1 MDRPCRLGRSGGG
14 INLSERVMS
23 KVVYEI
29 VEHDGGWAYRSDGVY
44 SETFT
49 SHDAARAAAIRVARE
64 QKVPGTDAAISF
76 ETPDGKWHEEL
87 VDGHDRPITE
97 VKG

>member
-1 MDRPCRLGRSGGG
+1 
-14 INLSERVMS
+14 MS

-29 VEHDGGWAYRSDGVY
+29 VQHDGGWAYRSDGVY
-44 SETFT
+44 SETFP

-76 ETPDGKWHEEL
+76 ETADGKWHEEQ

>member
-1 MDRPCRLGRSGGG
+1 
-14 INLSERVMS
+14 MS

-44 SETFT
+44 SETFSDRDT
-49 SHDAARAAAIRVARE
+49 ARAAAVRVSRE
-64 QKVPGTDAAISF
+64 QKVPGKDAAISF
-76 ETPDGKWHEEL
+76 ETSDGKWREEL
-87 VDGHDRPITE
+87 ADGHDRPITE

>member
-1 MDRPCRLGRSGGG
+1 
-14 INLSERVMS
+14 MS

-44 SETFT
+44 SETFA

-64 QKVPGTDAAISF
+64 QRVPGTDAAISF
-76 ETPDGKWHEEL
+76 ETSDGKWHEEM
-87 VDGHDRPITE
+87 VDGHDRPTTE
-97 VKG
+97 VKASRVASLSGALSTTATSKFG